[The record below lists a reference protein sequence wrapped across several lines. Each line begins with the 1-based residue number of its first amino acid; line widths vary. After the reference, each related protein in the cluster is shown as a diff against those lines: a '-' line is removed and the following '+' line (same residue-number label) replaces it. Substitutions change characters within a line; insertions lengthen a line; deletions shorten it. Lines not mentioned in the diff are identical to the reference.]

1 MLKYQIQNWKKKGD
15 SSEVVEEITPEV
27 SLSNEDNPTT
37 DQDKQ
42 DASELTSSSE
52 DNLNKSEEDTST
64 ESSKE

>member
-1 MLKYQIQNWKKKGD
+1 MCIRD
-15 SSEVVEEITPEV
+15 R
-27 SLSNEDNPTT
+27 SNEDNPTT